1 MRHRIKGRHFN
12 RPADHRKA
20 LYRSLVR
27 AVIIN
32 ERITTTEAKAK
43 EARSLVEKLITYG
56 KKGSLH
62 NRRQAMSFL
71 PDSKVVSKV
80 FDDISPRYNERNG
93 GYTRVLKIGNRKGDN
108 APMAILELV

>member
-12 RPADHRKA
+12 RPADQRKA
-20 LYRSLVR
+20 LYRSLVWS
-27 AVIIN
+27 VIIN

-43 EARSLVEKLITYG
+43 EAKALVEKLITYG

-62 NRRQAMSFL
+62 DRRQAMSFI
-71 PDSKVVSKV
+71 PDSRVVSKV
-80 FDDISPRYNERNG
+80 FEDISPRYNERNG

>member
-1 MRHRIKGRHFN
+1 MRHRIKARHFN
-12 RPADHRKA
+12 RPADQRKA

-27 AVIIN
+27 SVIIN

-43 EARSLVEKLITYG
+43 EAKALVEKLITYG

-62 NRRQAMSFL
+62 DRRQAMSFL
-71 PDSKVVSKV
+71 PDSRVVSKV

>member
-12 RPADHRKA
+12 RPADQRKA

-27 AVIIN
+27 SVIIN

-43 EARSLVEKLITYG
+43 EAKALVEKLITYG

-62 NRRQAMSFL
+62 DRRQAMSFL
-71 PDSKVVSKV
+71 PDS
-80 FDDISPRYNERNG
+80 
-93 GYTRVLKIGNRKGDN
+93 RVYLKYLKI
-108 APMAILELV
+108 LVQDITKEMVVTPEFLK

>member
-12 RPADHRKA
+12 RPADQRKA

-56 KKGSLH
+56 KKGSIH

>member
-12 RPADHRKA
+12 RPADQRKA

-27 AVIIN
+27 SVIIN

-43 EARSLVEKLITYG
+43 EAKALVEKLITYG

-62 NRRQAMSFL
+62 DRRQAMSFL
-71 PDSKVVSKV
+71 PDSRVVSKV
-80 FDDISPRYNERNG
+80 FDDISPRYNEWNG